1 MHEKLTNLRKK
12 MNRTVLEKGEL
23 SGTDKER
30 IYHAVIYSKK
40 PKRKIRRFVPAFS
53 LVGCLILLLI
63 FGSYGFTTYIGTEQ
77 SLEKKDTEQANLSVG
92 NHESE
97 NKVVDDQTEFDQ
109 RIFENDY
116 YQQIYDYLKE
126 WELPEENR
134 LSAEDTESP
143 SSVKYQNGYSF
154 SKDTGYISSIDWGDR
169 DPEIDDRPLPTEGQ
183 YMGVVMGYINEQA
196 SDMSR
201 ELFPPLT
208 NQFYDKSNQ
217 LVSSVNPDG
226 VKAIHDR
233 SVLFMKRLETAIGY
247 SDELPALKKEM
258 EKLYV
263 KAETLADEST
273 SGEDVSLDRAGELNQ
288 QYAKIVDSLVRLS
301 GVIDRAREDKIE

>member
-1 MHEKLTNLRKK
+1 MHEKLTNLRRK
-12 MNRTVLEKGEL
+12 MNRTVLKKGEL

-30 IYHAVIYSKK
+30 IYHAVIHSKK

-77 SLEKKDTEQANLSVG
+77 SHEKKDTEQSDLSVG

-109 RIFENDY
+109 RIFEDDH

-169 DPEIDDRPLPTEGQ
+169 DPEIDDCPFLQ
-183 YMGVVMGYINEQA
+183 KINIWEW
-196 SDMSR
+196 
-201 ELFPPLT
+201 LW
-208 NQFYDKSNQ
+208 
-217 LVSSVNPDG
+217 
-226 VKAIHDR
+226 
-233 SVLFMKRLETAIGY
+233 
-247 SDELPALKKEM
+247 
-258 EKLYV
+258 
-263 KAETLADEST
+263 
-273 SGEDVSLDRAGELNQ
+273 
-288 QYAKIVDSLVRLS
+288 
-301 GVIDRAREDKIE
+301 VI